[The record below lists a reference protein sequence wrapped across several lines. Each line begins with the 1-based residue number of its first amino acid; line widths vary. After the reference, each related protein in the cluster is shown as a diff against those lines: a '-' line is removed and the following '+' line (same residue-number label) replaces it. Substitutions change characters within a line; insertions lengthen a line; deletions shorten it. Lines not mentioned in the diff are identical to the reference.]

1 MTNLLQTIV
10 RGLAENYSPQEVNI
24 YILDFAS
31 MILKTLNS
39 LNHVGGV
46 VTSSEDEKLKNFI
59 KMINSEITY
68 RKEVLSK
75 AGISSYS
82 SYKEAGFSDLPQ
94 ILIMVDNFI
103 GFRELYGKYDDEFL
117 NICRECISV
126 GISVIITTSQ
136 TNGIGYKYLSNFANR
151 IGLYC
156 NDSSEYSSIFDRC
169 RMQPRNIPGRGLIE
183 IDKTVYEYQT
193 YLGFE
198 GTKEIDRVNNMKSFI
213 KSVNERNKDS
223 RAKIIPEIPKVL
235 SSEYLVTNYNADK
248 LKPYMVPVGLNYSTV
263 DLVPLNLAEI
273 GQFILVGK
281 DNKPKVNLLKLIM
294 DSMQK
299 KVLINPSKAYVIDN
313 FQRDLKDFEDYGFVE
328 RYSVDSSEYEIIFED
343 IADMLEDRY
352 FKVMDEGVECLDNE
366 PLILVIINNKAVIDN
381 MATNKN
387 AMEVYKKIISKYKTM
402 KVCIIFSEVDN
413 APVAYSSPEIMKLLR
428 DNKKAFIFEN
438 MADIK
443 VYDIPANIQRDNKK
457 ALEAGDSY
465 LINGNE
471 VIKVKI
477 ATE

>member
-1 MTNLLQTIV
+1 
-10 RGLAENYSPQEVNI
+10 
-24 YILDFAS
+24 
-31 MILKTLNS
+31 
-39 LNHVGGV
+39 
-46 VTSSEDEKLKNFI
+46 
-59 KMINSEITY
+59 
-68 RKEVLSK
+68 
-75 AGISSYS
+75 
-82 SYKEAGFSDLPQ
+82 
-94 ILIMVDNFI
+94 
-103 GFRELYGKYDDEFL
+103 
-117 NICRECISV
+117 
-126 GISVIITTSQ
+126 
-136 TNGIGYKYLSNFANR
+136 
-151 IGLYC
+151 
-156 NDSSEYSSIFDRC
+156 
-169 RMQPRNIPGRGLIE
+169 
-183 IDKTVYEYQT
+183 
-193 YLGFE
+193 
-198 GTKEIDRVNNMKSFI
+198 MKDT
-213 KSVNERNKDS
+213 R
-223 RAKIIPEIPKVL
+223 IIPEIPKVL
-235 SSEYLVTNYNADK
+235 TSEYLVTNYNTEK
-248 LKPYMVPVGLNYSTV
+248 LKPYMVPVALNYSTV
-263 DLVPLNLAEI
+263 DLVPLDLAEI

-281 DNKPKVNLLKLIM
+281 DNKPKANLLKLIM

-299 KVLINPSKAYVIDN
+299 KVLINQAKVYVIDN
-313 FQRDLKDFEDYGFVE
+313 VQRNLRDFEDYGFVE
-328 RYSVDSSEYEIIFED
+328 RYSIDSSEYEIIFED

-352 FKVMDEGVECLDNE
+352 FKVMDEGIECLDNE

-387 AMEVYKKIISKYKTM
+387 AMEVYKKVISKYKTM